1 MLLKCPCWYTEELI
15 VDNTSDLRVLLTSP
29 GPVVM
34 VEATEEER
42 FMGLVQEIASERG
55 MQVWTWSSASG
66 LANWQGS
73 QMYQTENPH
82 KALAWITDV
91 RTPAVFVF
99 VDAHPILADP
109 QIVRRIKET
118 ARQLEPTQTMVFT
131 APAHDIPAELVAE
144 ARLWKL
150 RPPSHREI
158 MQLMADITETL
169 NERGF
174 PVAITE
180 DDMPAI
186 ARTLQGLSTRE
197 AERIIQDAA
206 LHDGALSESDLP
218 AIRNAKAELFAADG
232 ILELVESDVGTL
244 DQVGGLDGLRKWLS
258 VRRRAQDAQELG
270 LPSPRGV
277 LLTGIPG
284 CGKSLVAKT
293 LARTWGQPLVLLDPG
308 RLYSKYIGES
318 EARLGKALEAVG
330 AMSPA
335 VLWIDEIEKGF
346 ATGGSADGGV
356 STRLL
361 GSFLRWM
368 QERPDG
374 VFVVATANDVRSL
387 PPEFL
392 RKGRFDEIFFV
403 DLPDHAARKSILR
416 LHLEQRRLEPASF
429 PLDTLA
435 AITVGFSGAEIE
447 AGIVGGLYHAFAEG
461 GELDADALAAQYRT
475 TVPLSVS
482 RAEQVTA
489 LRAWAETRAV
499 LA

>member
-1 MLLKCPCWYTEELI
+1 M
-15 VDNTSDLRVLLTSP
+15 DNTADLRVLLTSP

-42 FMGLVQEIASERG
+42 FMNIVRKIASERD

-73 QMYQTENPH
+73 HMYQTENPH
-82 KALAWITDV
+82 KALAWVTEI
-91 RTPAVFVF
+91 RAPAVFVF
-99 VDAHPILADP
+99 VDAHPILTDP
-109 QIVRRIKET
+109 QVVRRIKET

-131 APAHDIPAELVAE
+131 SPAHDIPAELASE

-150 RPPSHREI
+150 RPPSQEEI
-158 MQLMADITETL
+158 LQLIGDITETL

-174 PVAITE
+174 PVAITDE
-180 DDMPAI
+180 DMPAI
-186 ARTLQGLSTRE
+186 ARTLQGLSTSE

-206 LHDGALSESDLP
+206 LHDGALSGSDLP
-218 AIRNAKAELFAADG
+218 AIRNAKAQLFAADG
-232 ILELVESDVGTL
+232 ILELVEADVGTL
-244 DQVGGLDGLRKWLS
+244 ETVGGLDGLRKWLT
-258 VRRRAQDAQELG
+258 VRRRAQQAPELG

-293 LARTWGQPLVLLDPG
+293 LARTWSQPLVLLDPG

-318 EARLGKALEAVG
+318 EERLGKALEAVA

-346 ATGGSADGGV
+346 ATGGSSDGGV

-403 DLPDHAARKSILR
+403 DLPDHGARKTILE
-416 LHLEQRRLEPASF
+416 LHLARRNLDPQVF

-447 AGIVGGLYHAFAEG
+447 AGIVGGLYHAFAEDD
-461 GELDADALAAQYRT
+461 ELDADALAQQYRT
-475 TVPLSVS
+475 SVPLSVS
-482 RAEQVTA
+482 RAEQVSA
-489 LRAWAETRAV
+489 LRAWAKTRAV
-499 LA
+499 PA